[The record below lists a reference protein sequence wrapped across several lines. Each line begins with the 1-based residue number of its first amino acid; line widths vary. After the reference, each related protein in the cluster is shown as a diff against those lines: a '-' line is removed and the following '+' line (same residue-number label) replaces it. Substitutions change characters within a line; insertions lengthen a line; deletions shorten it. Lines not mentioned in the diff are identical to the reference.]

1 MWIKG
6 VNTCEMLR
14 PMHDECC
21 YFNTK
26 YRSWQK
32 RVSLCMWLT
41 DKTCDQGRQRR
52 EGRGKNDAKDEGI
65 LKSGKNTNDEC
76 DKG

>member
-1 MWIKG
+1 
-6 VNTCEMLR
+6 
-14 PMHDECC
+14 
-21 YFNTK
+21 
-26 YRSWQK
+26 
-32 RVSLCMWLT
+32 MWLT